1 MAKNKKDKST
11 DNDVQ
16 NTMKNTK
23 DQTTRTS
30 LNTKGELKWSKR
42 VSSSCSTSDTRWKK
56 FLI

>member
-30 LNTKGELKWSKR
+30 LNTKGELK
-42 VSSSCSTSDTRWKK
+42 
-56 FLI
+56 